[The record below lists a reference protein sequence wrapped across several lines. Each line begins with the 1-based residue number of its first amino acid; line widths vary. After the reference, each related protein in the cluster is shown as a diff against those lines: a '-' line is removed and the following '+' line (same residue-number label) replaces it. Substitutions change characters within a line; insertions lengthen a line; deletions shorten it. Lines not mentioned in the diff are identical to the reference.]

1 MPSVSPV
8 PNDYHNLFA
17 ARVPAARVPAAIA
30 PAASAPTAVL
40 VSEPALQR
48 RLGYVPP
55 AQAQTAEVV
64 HIPWR
69 SPTRAAIAQNIAAA
83 APPAAATP
91 VFGALLN
98 SAASTTGTVHRNAPS
113 GVDEAD
119 FHMKY
124 ESLAGPG
131 NLDQSMASRI
141 ARRRLI
147 GSQER
152 AAGQKSPTAVTLMGA
167 GGSPYKHQS
176 SQGL

>member
-1 MPSVSPV
+1 
-8 PNDYHNLFA
+8 
-17 ARVPAARVPAAIA
+17 
-30 PAASAPTAVL
+30 
-40 VSEPALQR
+40 
-48 RLGYVPP
+48 
-55 AQAQTAEVV
+55 VV
-64 HIPWR
+64 HIPWTP
-69 SPTRAAIAQNIAAA
+69 PTRAAIAQNIAAA

-152 AAGQKSPTAVTLMGA
+152 ARQKSPTPEVAHRVTGA
-167 GGSPYKHQS
+167 CWSPYMHQS
-176 SQGL
+176 SQGI